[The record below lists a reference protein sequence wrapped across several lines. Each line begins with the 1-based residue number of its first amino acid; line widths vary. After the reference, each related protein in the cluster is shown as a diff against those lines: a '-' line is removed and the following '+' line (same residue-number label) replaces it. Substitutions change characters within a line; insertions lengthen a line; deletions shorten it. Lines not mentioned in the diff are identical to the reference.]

1 MRLMPAPDSNRTI
14 WPITPLG
21 FARGASL
28 LRHAAQAVRGVV
40 AFTLASCLALGSEA
54 YAASFAGPALVIAR
68 PSRPEALRL
77 FGGQTVAVPVLV
89 HALKVEGI
97 NLRAQLVQLT
107 SNLSVPIGAELEVP
121 LPSNPSPH
129 SGIELDLSV
138 PLPAVQRETNFELRV
153 RSRRGHDKPWHAAGR
168 IALRVYPGDL
178 LDSVRVWAKS
188 HPLRVRYGNGS
199 LQRFLRRQRIPVVAD
214 GKAEGFHDGP
224 GVSLFAGASALRKH
238 KRFPLPEGEA
248 IVLFTERESE
258 PPRLFIERTDRGTTV
273 SVEIRLLDRLATD
286 PLAQK
291 IFLEVFQLLHE
302 ERPLVKG
309 DIQ

>member
-1 MRLMPAPDSNRTI
+1 MPAPNGNKATR
-14 WPITPLG
+14 PITPLG
-21 FARGASL
+21 FARSVSL
-28 LRHAAQAVRGVV
+28 SRHFARPVRGVV
-40 AFTLASCLALGSEA
+40 TFTLASCLALGSEA
-54 YAASFAGPALVIAR
+54 TPASFGGPALVIAR
-68 PSRPEALRL
+68 PTRPEPLRL
-77 FGGQTVAVPVLV
+77 FGGQTAAVPVVV
-89 HALKVEGI
+89 HAPEVEGLT
-97 NLRAQLVQLT
+97 LRAQLVQLT
-107 SNLSVPIGAELEVP
+107 SNLSVPIVAELEVP

-129 SGIELDLSV
+129 SAIELDLSV

-188 HPLRVRYGNGS
+188 HPLRVRHGNGS
-199 LQRFLRRQRIPVVAD
+199 LQRFLRQQRIPVVAD
-214 GKAEGFHDGP
+214 GKAQGFGDGR
-224 GVSLFAGASALRKH
+224 GVSLFAGESALREH
-238 KRFPLPEGEA
+238 ERFPLPEDEA

-273 SVEIRLLDRLATD
+273 SVEMRLLNRLATD

-302 ERPLVKG
+302 ERPSVKG

>member
-1 MRLMPAPDSNRTI
+1 MPAPNSNKATRLM
-14 WPITPLG
+14 TPLG
-21 FARGASL
+21 FARSASL

-54 YAASFAGPALVIAR
+54 YAASFGGPALVITR
-68 PSRPEALRL
+68 PSRPEPLRL
-77 FGGQTVAVPVLV
+77 FGGQPVAVPVLV
-89 HALKVEGI
+89 HALEVEGLT
-97 NLRAQLVQLT
+97 LRAQLVQLT

-138 PLPAVQRETNFELRV
+138 PLPAVQRETNFELRI
-153 RSRRGHDKPWHAAGR
+153 RSRRGHDKPWHAAGA

-188 HPLRVRYGNGS
+188 HPLRVRDGDGS
-199 LQRFLRRQRIPVVAD
+199 LQHFLRRQRIPVVAN
-214 GKAEGFHDGP
+214 GKARGLRDGR
-224 GVSLFAGASALRKH
+224 GVSLFAGAPALREH
-238 KRFPLPEGEA
+238 KRFPRLEDEA
-248 IVLFTERESE
+248 VVLFTEQESE
-258 PPRLFIERTDRGTTV
+258 PPRLLIERTDRGTTV
-273 SVEIRLLDRLATD
+273 SVEMRLVDRLATD

-302 ERPLVKG
+302 ERPPVKG